1 MSELPGHLGDLPPEP
16 NSDAATEP
24 TPVVTSVQA
33 PDVTGTA
40 PRTGKSRAKWRW
52 PHTRRNQIA
61 ASVAIAAGAVA
72 IVAAVFTGGVAV
84 GSHVGVGEHHG
95 RWGNHSEMSAQREG
109 IPTEQI
115 WIFPEGA
122 SAPGHPA
129 PILTG
134 SVATLND
141 QP

>member
-1 MSELPGHLGDLPPEP
+1 MSELPGYPGDLPPEP
-16 NSDAATEP
+16 NSDATTEP

-33 PDVTGTA
+33 PEVTGTA
-40 PRTGKSRAKWRW
+40 PSAGKPRARWRW
-52 PHTRRNQIA
+52 PQTRRNQIA

-84 GSHVGVGEHHG
+84 GSHVGVVDHG
-95 RWGNHSEMSAQREG
+95 RWGGHSEMAAQRDG

-115 WIFPEGA
+115 WILPEGP
-122 SAPGHPA
+122 SAPEHGGY
-129 PILTG
+129 IVTG
-134 SVATLND
+134 SVAAVDD